1 MVLAD
6 ACAQHP
12 RITAPPGRGPL
23 LSRPAAAC
31 GRGSAVRRR
40 AWWRGRQPIRFQ
52 ELPPLHD
59 HPLAR
64 LGWRAELQTDLDAL
78 GDPTLVA
85 ARVIAVD
92 RGSVAVDTGERGWSA
107 PLAGRLRRAGAAP
120 ATGDFVAALPDG
132 PVRAVL
138 PRRGVIA
145 RRVDRGRT
153 QVLAANVDL
162 ALLATSLNR
171 DLNPRRLAR
180 FLAITARGGVEAVV
194 LLTKADLAD
203 DPAGIASEVK
213 ADLDGTPALPV
224 SAYAGTGVEAVR
236 ALVAPGRTAV
246 LLGTS
251 GVGKSTLL
259 NALLGEER
267 QATQAIRAGD
277 DRGRHTTVR
286 RELVPLPGGA
296 LLVDTPGLRTVAPL
310 GDADPEVPLL
320 DSAQRKRERRARERA
335 FHREIYR
342 EMRERRRDRE
352 ARDRRQ
358 G

>member
-1 MVLAD
+1 
-6 ACAQHP
+6 
-12 RITAPPGRGPL
+12 
-23 LSRPAAAC
+23 LS
-31 GRGSAVRRR
+31 
-40 AWWRGRQPIRFQ
+40 Q
-52 ELPPLHD
+52 

-64 LGWRAELQTDLDAL
+64 LGWRAELQIDLDAL
-78 GDPTLVA
+78 GDPSLIA
-85 ARVIAVD
+85 ARVTAVD
-92 RGSVAVDTGERGWSA
+92 RGSVLADAGGRAWRA
-107 PLAGRLRRAGAAP
+107 PLAGRLHRANAMPAA
-120 ATGDFVAALPDG
+120 GDFVAAVPDG

-145 RRVDRGRT
+145 RKQGGRP

-162 ALLATSLNR
+162 ALLATSPNR

-180 FLAITARGGVEAVV
+180 FLAVTARGDVQAVV
-194 LLTKADLAD
+194 LLTKADLVD
-203 DPAGIASEVK
+203 DPAGVAAEVQ
-213 ADLDGTPALPV
+213 AGLDGTPVLPV
-224 SAYAGTGVEAVR
+224 SALDGSGMDDVR
-236 ALVAPGRTAV
+236 ALLEPRRTAV

-267 QATQAIRAGD
+267 QATKAIRESD

-296 LLVDTPGLRTVAPL
+296 LLVDTPGLRLVAPL
-310 GDADPEVPLL
+310 EDGDEPVPLL
-320 DSAQRKRERRARERA
+320 DKAQVKRERRARERA

-342 EMRERRRDRE
+342 EMRDRKRSRE
-352 ARDRRQ
+352 ARDNRH